1 MKQLQED
8 GEIAYFEKRGRS
20 LLLYWTNVPAG
31 FEKEVAIAFVGSVP
45 GHFSGAASYVY
56 EYYNKKNIRWIPG
69 LSLDVLVRLCVCGK
83 QLHFVSG
90 YVMMWLL
97 SMN

>member
-8 GEIAYFEKRGRS
+8 GEIAYFEKRGSS

-45 GHFSGAASYVY
+45 GHFSAPPVTCMNTTTRRTSAGF
-56 EYYNKKNIRWIPG
+56 PDC
-69 LSLDVLVRLCVCGK
+69 LLTCLFDDV
-83 QLHFVSG
+83 FVESNCI
-90 YVMMWLL
+90 L
-97 SMN
+97 